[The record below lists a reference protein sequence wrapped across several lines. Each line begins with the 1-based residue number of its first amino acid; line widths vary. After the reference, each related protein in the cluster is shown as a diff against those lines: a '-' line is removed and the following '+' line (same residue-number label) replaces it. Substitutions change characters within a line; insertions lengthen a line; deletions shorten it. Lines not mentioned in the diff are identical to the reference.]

1 MKKISYCVQ
10 DILGNATIFKILW
23 NICFVSLEY
32 WNCYQKGHWRF
43 YHAQIIVPSV
53 EDFCQMYAWIVEV
66 ILRLV
71 NPTKDGLIITF
82 CGVRNKS
89 SGIFHSKW
97 KCKLLSTSGSKD
109 SHGTHF
115 VFKFSENLYLQHLN
129 GFKWWVFI
137 HPLHFGTHLA
147 ESRGKKRF
155 EASKAWERCNWTY

>member
-1 MKKISYCVQ
+1 MHLFNTRLVWHFLPFGLLKKTMKKISHGVQ

-32 WNCYQKGHWRF
+32 LNCYKKGHWRF

-97 KCKLLSTSGSKD
+97 KCKL
-109 SHGTHF
+109 F
-115 VFKFSENLYLQHLN
+115 YPRV
-129 GFKWWVFI
+129 
-137 HPLHFGTHLA
+137 
-147 ESRGKKRF
+147 KRF
-155 EASKAWERCNWTY
+155 PWNSFCVYIFRKPLPAASQWF